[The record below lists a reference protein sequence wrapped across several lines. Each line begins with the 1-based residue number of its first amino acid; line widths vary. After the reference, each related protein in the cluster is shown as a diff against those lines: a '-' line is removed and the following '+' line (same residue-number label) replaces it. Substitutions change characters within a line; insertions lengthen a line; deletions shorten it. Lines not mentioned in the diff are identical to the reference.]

1 MEDTAPTDKTQ
12 TGLLEVYAELLVEL
26 RDRPVSLL
34 EIGVD
39 QGGSLFLWAQFFHH
53 PNTRIFGID
62 LKLPNCR
69 FPNNV
74 QTAVCDQNDAKT
86 LSSIAEAR
94 GPFDIV
100 IDDGS
105 HFAVETRTCFRTLF
119 PTGLKVGG
127 WYIIE
132 DWAVGYWQDSDP
144 RYRGMVE
151 MITEIIAKTREF
163 SISEFRISLRT
174 SQAYAAFRKSD
185 TGWQG

>member
-1 MEDTAPTDKTQ
+1 M
-12 TGLLEVYAELLVEL
+12 EL

-74 QTAVCDQNDAKT
+74 QTAVCDQNDVKT
-86 LSSIAEAR
+86 LSSIAAAH

-105 HFAVETRTCFRTLF
+105 HFAAETRTCFQTLF
-119 PTGLKVGG
+119 LTGLKVGG

-174 SQAYAAFRKSD
+174 SQAYAAFRKGD

>member
-1 MEDTAPTDKTQ
+1 MEDTPPTDKLH
-12 TGLLEVYAELLVEL
+12 TGLMGVYAELFAES

-34 EIGVD
+34 EIGID

-53 PNTRIFGID
+53 PDTRIFGVD

-144 RYRGMVE
+144 RYQGMVE
-151 MITEIIAKTREF
+151 MIMEIVARVREF
-163 SISEFRISLRT
+163 SISEFCVSLKAG
-174 SQAYAAFRKSD
+174 QAYAAFRKGA